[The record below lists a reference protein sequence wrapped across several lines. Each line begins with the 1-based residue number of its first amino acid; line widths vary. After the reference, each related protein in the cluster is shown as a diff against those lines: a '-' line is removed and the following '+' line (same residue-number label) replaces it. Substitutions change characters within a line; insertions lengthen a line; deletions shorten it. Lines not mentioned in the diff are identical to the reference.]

1 MSTSIPGRER
11 RGSPAPVTPR
21 EQGPTSAGERRSA
34 LPAPALPR
42 SVVVILL
49 DSLNRH
55 LLGPYGGQEF
65 ATPNLDRLASRS
77 LRFTRHYAGSLPC
90 IPARHDIL
98 CGALDFL
105 WKPWGS
111 VEAWEEPITVQLADA
126 GVTTMLVSDHPHLF
140 ETGGENYHTDFTA
153 WEYLRGHESDP
164 WRTRPDPSW
173 AGTPVLFAAP
183 AVPSK
188 PYDTSRTWFRDESDF
203 PGPKT
208 MRAAATWLEHDAP
221 HADRFLLFVDEF
233 DPHEPFD
240 TPEPWATRY
249 DDSWEGPRLVW
260 PPYGTRVVE
269 SGVLTPREAHH
280 VRANYGGKLSMI
292 DHWLGTLLDV
302 MDATNRWEDTAFILC
317 TDHGH
322 YLGERDMFGKPNAP
336 IYRELGHL
344 PLLISWPGEPARDVD
359 ALTTSVDL
367 HATLTEIF
375 GVEAGHRTHGQSLL
389 PLVYGTSDAVRDHVV
404 CGVWG
409 RQVHLVDL
417 HRLYSRAPVG
427 SNFPI
432 SLWSNRWS
440 TMPRPGHPLHRLPK
454 PDRRAEL
461 AFMPGSEVPV
471 IRQPFAPGDMLPFH
485 AYDVDVDRHLLFAL
499 DEDPG
504 ELENQAGSPSERE
517 AIDLLRSALQS
528 IEAPHDQI
536 ERLGLA

>member
-1 MSTSIPGRER
+1 MRTG
-11 RGSPAPVTPR
+11 APQPR
-21 EQGPTSAGERRSA
+21 ELVASGDRHPPTAASFM
-34 LPAPALPR
+34 PR
-42 SVVVILL
+42 SVVVVLL

-65 ATPNLDRLASRS
+65 DTPNIDRLASRS

-111 VEAWEEPITVQLADA
+111 IEAWEEALTFQLAEA
-126 GVTTMLVSDHPHLF
+126 GVTTMLVTDHPHLF

-173 AGTPVLFAAP
+173 AGTPALPWAP
-183 AVPSK
+183 AIPPK
-188 PYDTSRTWFRDESDF
+188 HYDLSRTWFRDEQDF
-203 PGPKT
+203 PGPRT
-208 MRAAATWLEHDAP
+208 MQAAADWLRCSAP
-221 HADRFLLFVDEF
+221 SADRFLLFVDEF

-240 TPEPWATRY
+240 TPEPWASRY
-249 DDSWEGPRLVW
+249 DPDWSGPRLVW
-260 PPYGTRVVE
+260 PPYGTRVIE
-269 SGVLTPREAHH
+269 SGMLSPVQARHI
-280 VRANYGGKLSMI
+280 RANYGAKLSMI
-292 DHWLGTLLDV
+292 DHWLGRVLDV
-302 MDATNRWEDTAFILC
+302 MDATDRWRDTAFILC

-322 YLGERDMFGKPNAP
+322 YLGERDLFGKPNAP

-344 PLLISWPGEPARDVD
+344 PLFISWPGQPPRDVD

-367 HATLTEIF
+367 HATLLQVF
-375 GVEAGHRTHGQSLL
+375 GVEARHLTHGQSLL
-389 PLVYGTSDAVRDHVV
+389 PLVHGTAPAIRDHLL

-409 RQVHLVDL
+409 RQVHLIDL

-440 TMPRPGHPLHRLPK
+440 TMPRPGHRLHRLPR
-454 PDRRAEL
+454 PDPRAGL

-471 IRQPFAPGDMLPFH
+471 IRQPFRPGDLLPFH
-485 AYDVDVDRHLLFAL
+485 AYDVELDHHRLFDL

-504 ELENQAGSPSERE
+504 ELVDRAGSPPEHEAIELLRE
-517 AIDLLRSALQS
+517 ALRAVD
-528 IEAPHDQI
+528 APSDQF
-536 ERLGLA
+536 ERLGLD